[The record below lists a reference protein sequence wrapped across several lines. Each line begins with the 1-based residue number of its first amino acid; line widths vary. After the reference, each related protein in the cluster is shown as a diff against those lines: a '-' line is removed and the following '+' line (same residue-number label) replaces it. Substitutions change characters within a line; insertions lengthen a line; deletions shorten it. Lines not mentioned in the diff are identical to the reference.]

1 MVHAFVD
8 SLIRVPEAALPA
20 KALARL
26 HRALS
31 FPNPAFDKLAR
42 LGKWTGANSEELCL
56 LERDAQGNY
65 TLPRGAV
72 AQLREAIA
80 AAGESLSFT
89 DRRTR
94 HQRAP
99 FTFAWQLRD
108 YQEEAVRALVRATQ
122 GTALLPC
129 GAGKTVIGTAAIARC
144 GQPSLVV
151 VHTHDL
157 LAQWAATL
165 KDALGREAGVIADGS
180 CAPGLV
186 TVATVQSLAA
196 LNPDARRE
204 LLARFGTL
212 VLDECH
218 HAPASTFRDVIAACP
233 AFFRFGL
240 TATPQREDGLTP
252 MLDFTFGPSAFA
264 IDHARLV
271 DAGHLVVPE
280 IVSVRTGIA
289 PDAGDHGELIAAL
302 VRDETR
308 NRRVVDLVME
318 ATNAGHATLVL
329 TARVEHAEHLAAA
342 LGEYGVPVAALTGS
356 TPKAHRAAILEAF
369 RAGELRAL
377 CATSLADE
385 GLDVASLSRLVLATP
400 ARAEG
405 RTIQRLGRLMR
416 PHPGKGTPVLYDL
429 VDEHPLARRQH
440 AARLRAYR
448 KVLGESATTSTI
460 AWSAS

>member
-1 MVHAFVD
+1 MIHAFVD

-31 FPNPAFDKLAR
+31 FPNPAFAKLER
-42 LGKWTGANSEELCL
+42 LGKWTGATSEELCL
-56 LERDAQGNY
+56 LERDALGNY

-72 AQLREAIA
+72 AQLRAAIA
-80 AAGESLSFT
+80 ATGDSLAFT
-89 DRRTR
+89 DHRTR
-94 HQRAP
+94 QERVP
-99 FTFAWQLRD
+99 FAFAWQLRD

-122 GTALLPC
+122 GTTLLPC

-144 GQPSLVV
+144 RQPALVL

-157 LAQWAATL
+157 LAQWAQTIR
-165 KDALGREAGVIADGS
+165 DALGIEPGVVTGGTSEPA
-180 CAPGLV
+180 LV
-186 TVATVQSLAA
+186 TVATVQSLAS
-196 LNPDARRE
+196 LPPEARAAFGR
-204 LLARFGTL
+204 RFGTV

-218 HAPASTFRDVIAACP
+218 HAPASTFREVLAACP

-289 PDAGDHGELIAAL
+289 PDVADHAELITAL
-302 VRDETR
+302 VRDERR
-308 NRRVVDLVME
+308 NRRLVDLAME
-318 ATNAGHATLVL
+318 STFGGHATLVL
-329 TARVEHAEHLAAA
+329 TARVAHAERLAAMLA
-342 LGEYGVPVAALTGS
+342 EYDVPAAALTGS

-385 GLDVASLSRLVLATP
+385 GLDVASLSRLILATP

-416 PHPGKGTPVLYDL
+416 PHSGKGTPVLYDL

-440 AARLRAYR
+440 SARLCAYR
-448 KVLGESATTSTI
+448 KVLGESATMSTTS
-460 AWSAS
+460 WEAS